1 MARQALSC
9 WLTLIVL
16 VVLWAAPVA
25 AASSPLTLGAW
36 EGSVTEPEGTVEPVL
51 FEVSKDQGELRLEMV
66 EDGGRVQFTDV
77 RLEEGGDLVF
87 SWRSGDVTMDCR
99 LEPRAD
105 GGFAG
110 ECSDLLLAMSPPQE

>member
-16 VVLWAAPVA
+16 VVLSAAPVV

-36 EGSVTEPEGTVEPVL
+36 EGSITEPEGTVEPVL

-77 RLEEGGDLVF
+77 GLEEGGDLVF